1 MTRRAPAI
9 NLKRLAPR
17 IGAACRAARHH
28 LQLTQEDVAERVGL
42 ATEVY
47 GRLERGNMT
56 PSVPTLRKLCLC
68 LNLSADVALALDDTA
83 ELPPRPAPEAEESA
97 DVRRLLRRVRDLPPD
112 RVKILLQLAGVFAK
126 DAGARSEPSPAAED
140 AA

>member
-1 MTRRAPAI
+1 MSRRVPSA

-17 IGAACRAARHH
+17 IGNACRAARQK

-47 GRLERGNMT
+47 GRLERGKMT

-68 LNLSADVALALDDTA
+68 LHLSADVALALDDTA
-83 ELPPRPAPEAEESA
+83 ELPPRPVSEEEESP
-97 DVRRLLRRVRDLPPD
+97 DVRRLLRRARELPPE
-112 RVKILLQLAGVFAK
+112 RVKILLRLATLFAQ
-126 DAGARSEPSPAAED
+126 DASARSDGAPAAED

>member
-1 MTRRAPAI
+1 MSRRAPI
-9 NLKRLAPR
+9 NLKRLATR
-17 IGAACRAARHH
+17 IGDACRAARHK
-28 LQLTQEDVAERVGL
+28 LELTQEDVAERVGL

-47 GRLERGNMT
+47 GRLERGKMT

-83 ELPPRPAPEAEESA
+83 ELPPRPAPEEEESA
-97 DVRRLLRRVRDLPPD
+97 DVRRLLRRARELPPD
-112 RVKILLQLAGVFAK
+112 RLRVVLLVASTLAK
-126 DAGARSEPSPAAED
+126 DVGADTKQPGASKD

>member
-1 MTRRAPAI
+1 MSPRVPAI

-17 IGAACRAARHH
+17 IGDACRAARQK

-47 GRLERGNMT
+47 GRLERGKMI

-68 LNLSADVALALDDTA
+68 LNLSADVALATDDAA
-83 ELPPRPAPEAEESA
+83 ELPPRPVLDEEQSP
-97 DVRRLLRRVRDLPPD
+97 DVRRLLRRARKLPPD
-112 RVKILLQLAGVFAK
+112 RVKILLQLAAVFAK
-126 DAGARSEPSPAAED
+126 DAGARSKQLPTAED

>member
-1 MTRRAPAI
+1 MNRRVPVV

-17 IGAACRAARHH
+17 IGAACRVARQK

-56 PSVPTLRKLCLC
+56 PSVPTLRKLCLA

-83 ELPPRPAPEAEESA
+83 ELPPRPMPEEEQSA
-97 DVRRLLRRVRDLPPD
+97 DVRRLLRRARELSPD
-112 RVKILLQLAGVFAK
+112 RVRILLTLAGVFAK
-126 DAGARSEPSPAAED
+126 DSTARAKQRPAAKG

>member
-1 MTRRAPAI
+1 MSRRVPAI

-17 IGAACRAARHH
+17 IGDACRAARHQ

-47 GRLERGNMT
+47 GRLERGKMT

-83 ELPPRPAPEAEESA
+83 ELPPRPVPEDEDSA
-97 DVRRLLRRVRDLPPD
+97 DVRRLLRRARELPPD
-112 RVKILLQLAGVFAK
+112 RVKLLLLLASTFAK
-126 DAGARSEPSPAAED
+126 DAGARRGQPSATED

>member
-1 MTRRAPAI
+1 MSRRVPAI

-17 IGAACRAARHH
+17 IGDSCRAARQK

-47 GRLERGNMT
+47 GRLERGKMT

-83 ELPPRPAPEAEESA
+83 ELPPRPVTEEEESP
-97 DVRRLLRRVRDLPPD
+97 DVRRLLRRARELPPD
-112 RVKILLQLAGVFAK
+112 RLKILLRLANLFAE
-126 DAGARSEPSPAAED
+126 DAGARSEETPAAED

>member
-1 MTRRAPAI
+1 MNRRVPAV

-17 IGAACRAARHH
+17 IGAACRAARQK

-83 ELPPRPAPEAEESA
+83 ELPPRPITEEEDSP
-97 DVRRLLRRVRDLPPD
+97 DVRRLLRRVRELPPD
-112 RVKILLQLAGVFAK
+112 RVKILLRLVNVFAE
-126 DAGARSEPSPAAED
+126 DAGARSKPAPASED

>member
-1 MTRRAPAI
+1 MNRRVPAV

-17 IGAACRAARHH
+17 IGAACRAARQK

-56 PSVPTLRKLCLC
+56 PSVPTLRKLCLS

-83 ELPPRPAPEAEESA
+83 ELPPRPMLEEEQSA
-97 DVRRLLRRVRDLPPD
+97 DVRRLLRRARELPPD
-112 RVKILLQLAGVFAK
+112 RLKILLQLANVFAK
-126 DAGARSEPSPAAED
+126 DAGARTEQPRAAED